1 MVSGPGAAV
10 ATMNPRPLSPREQQV
25 VALVAEGL
33 TNDEIGDKLYLT
45 SASVKTHL
53 ERAGKKAHTRSRAAL
68 VNWAWQHNYIGDRAD
83 LQDQIDS
90 LTRRILEMRTEIAAE
105 EVEEL
110 RNTIENL
117 QAMYATA
124 CGFQGW
130 TP

>member
-1 MVSGPGAAV
+1 
-10 ATMNPRPLSPREQQV
+10 MNPQPLSPREQQV

-33 TNDEIGDKLYLT
+33 TNDEIGAKLYLT
-45 SASVKTHL
+45 SASVKTNL
-53 ERAGKKAHTRSRAAL
+53 ERAGTKAGTRSRAAL
-68 VNWAWQHNYIGDRAD
+68 VHWAWRNDYIGDRRD
-83 LQDQIDS
+83 LQDEIDR
-90 LTRRILEMRTEIAAE
+90 LTRRIDEMRTGATAE

-110 RNTIENL
+110 RNTIVNL